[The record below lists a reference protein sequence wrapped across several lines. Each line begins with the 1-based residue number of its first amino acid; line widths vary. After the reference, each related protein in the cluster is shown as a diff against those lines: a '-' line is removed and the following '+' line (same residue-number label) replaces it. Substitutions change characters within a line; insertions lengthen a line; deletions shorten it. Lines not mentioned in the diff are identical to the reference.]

1 MMSERWNDTLV
12 DRLHDMSDDE
22 LLEIVDDKT
31 VEQIRYLKDTGVKS
45 EQEIRSQLLTIA
57 YNTEIGRYD

>member
-1 MMSERWNDTLV
+1 MSKIWNDTLV

-31 VEQIRYLKDTGVKS
+31 VEQIRYLKSTGAKT
-45 EQEIRSQLLTIA
+45 EKEIRSQLLTIA

>member
-1 MMSERWNDTLV
+1 MMSKIWNDTLV

-22 LLEIVDDKT
+22 LLELVDGKT
-31 VEQIRYLKDTGVKS
+31 VEQIRYLKSTGVKS
-45 EQEIRSQLLTIA
+45 EKEIRSQLLTIA

>member
-1 MMSERWNDTLV
+1 MSERWNDTLV

>member
-1 MMSERWNDTLV
+1 MMSKIWNDTLV

-22 LLEIVDDKT
+22 LLELVDDKT
-31 VEQIRYLKDTGVKS
+31 VEQIRYLKSTGVKS
-45 EQEIRSQLLTIA
+45 EKEIRSQLLTIA